1 MELERIC
8 FHCCYFLMEVGVENL
23 GVCMADEAF
32 LPFEDEIY
40 DSGNFDCCYELY
52 LEKRY
57 DGNQEAC
64 PQYEEVEIIGC
75 YEEDDEDQLI
85 NEFKCRPMDD
95 VLAALVGADS
105 NRIHRIVNIL
115 YPYISYRN
123 ESAFRGLLDFYNGLP
138 GAEELEDAHTRIHI
152 IDALERWGGPET
164 VGALVNELKRTP
176 SNNVTRKLY
185 TKILKTLKRFPAEL
199 ITEPIEKL
207 LAEKKFSYKIK
218 KRIEELLEPED
229 DGFWLRNF
237 KTLE

>member
-8 FHCCYFLMEVGVENL
+8 FYCCNFFMEVGVENL
-23 GVCMADEAF
+23 GVCMADEAI
-32 LPFEDEIY
+32 LPFADEIY
-40 DSGNFDCCYELY
+40 ENENFDCCYELY

-64 PQYEEVEIIGC
+64 AQYEEVEIIGC
-75 YEEDDEDQLI
+75 YEEEDEDELR
-85 NEFKCRPMDD
+85 NELMHRPMDD
-95 VLAALVGADS
+95 VLAELSGADR
-105 NRIHRIVNIL
+105 NRIHRNVNIL

-138 GAEELEDAHTRIHI
+138 GAEELEDVHTRIHI

-185 TKILKTLKRFPAEL
+185 TVILKTLKRFPAEL

-207 LAEKKFSYKIK
+207 LEEKKFSYKIK

-229 DGFWLRNF
+229 DGFLPRYF